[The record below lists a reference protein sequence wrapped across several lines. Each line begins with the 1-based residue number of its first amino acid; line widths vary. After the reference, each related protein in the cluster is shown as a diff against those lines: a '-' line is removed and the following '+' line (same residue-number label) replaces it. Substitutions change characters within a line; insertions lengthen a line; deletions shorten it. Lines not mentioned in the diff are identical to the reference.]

1 MLLCNIE
8 SSDSK
13 SHQELQNIVNGLEN
27 TIAKLKQENSRIK
40 QRAELSEQQLEFV
53 QNKNTDKEREI
64 EILQQNNIEQAT
76 TNDHKT
82 IIGQLQQ
89 QLLTL
94 KVCTCIW
101 TAFTI
106 IF

>member
-1 MLLCNIE
+1 MLLLCNIE

-94 KVCTCIW
+94 KVCTCIC
-101 TAFTI
+101 TI